1 MAKKVGI
8 SFKDNELE
16 TRLYEFLKEKAQL
29 LGESTYIK
37 QLLLEKMQDEE
48 ATRKK

>member
-16 TRLYEFLKEKAQL
+16 TKLYEFLKEKAQL

-48 ATRKK
+48 TTRKK

>member
-16 TRLYEFLKEKAQL
+16 TKLYEFLKEKAQL

-48 ATRKK
+48 TARKE